1 MHLWSSDNAALV
13 LARAVLRRE
22 KKVAI
27 KITLSQTCP
36 SGAFSPA
43 DVWQQ
48 ALQESE
54 KKQKRLGVAVD
65 RAVDAEPSFLQKNG
79 KNIVSLPYEL
89 LSSFVNRG
97 LSDTV
102 EFRRLARKY
111 LRSARNNQCDGVLFL
126 SGILADETSCKILA
140 KILGTQIKPVFI
152 TEFLPEEFFVPAE
165 KQVIEIYTDQDRER
179 VYGEAEQI
187 LHMKLAKGA
196 VKEIS
201 K

>member
-1 MHLWSSDNAALV
+1 MIHLWSSDNAALV
-13 LARAVLRRE
+13 LARSILHRE

-43 DVWQQ
+43 DVWQKV
-48 ALQESE
+48 LQESE
-54 KKQKRLGVAVD
+54 KNKKRLGVAID
-65 RAVDAEPSFLQKNG
+65 GAVDAECSFLQKNG
-79 KNIVSLPYEL
+79 KNFVALYYEL
-89 LSSFVNRG
+89 LSAFANRG

-126 SGILADETSCKILA
+126 SGILADETSCKVLA

-152 TEFLPEEFFVPAE
+152 TEFLPEEFFLPAE
-165 KQVIEIYTDQDRER
+165 KQVIEIYTDRDRER
-179 VYGEAEQI
+179 VHREAEHF
-187 LHMKLAKGA
+187 LHMKLAKGV
-196 VKEIS
+196 VKVV
-201 K
+201 